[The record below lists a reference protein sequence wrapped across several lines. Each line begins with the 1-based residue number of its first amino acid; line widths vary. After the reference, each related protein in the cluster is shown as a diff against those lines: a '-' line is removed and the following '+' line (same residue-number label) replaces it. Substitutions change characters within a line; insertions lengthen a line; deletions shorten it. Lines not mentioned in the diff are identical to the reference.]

1 MSNIAGQIALSLGR
15 AADKIISAFGR
26 WGSAK
31 PADDSKSGI
40 MMGDKV
46 YQVVTSLNG
55 CYYYIDEDGKKQ
67 PIADIPKTE
76 EWEWVNIAEKFLQ
89 HFKTCYRTLG
99 GKVEVSSWYML
110 NDELDTLKEIHT
122 ITDSTDL
129 DNPTGT
135 KLDAIPDAWKMIDCD
150 LPDMTERD
158 VTPVNECYRTPGG
171 KVNIEGLRSID
182 DVLTNR
188 VSIYTVLQSTD
199 EDIPVGTTYNLIPNT
214 WDRMVCD
221 FPDMTQRQINPVD
234 ECYKTEGGKIHL
246 GGYRIVDYEGSNR
259 KEYYYVSE
267 STDPDIPIHSV
278 FIAIGEDWEQMVCD
292 FPDKTTADTETVEN
306 CYTTAGGKVQIRN
319 YIVFDSEAKP
329 RTISSIVLRSTDPA
343 YTTGQQIDGIPA
355 GWLSAE
361 CDFASLTERH
371 IVVTEKCF
379 LTEGGKIRTNVL
391 QVMNNDMETDKVA
404 VVVKESTDPNI
415 AVEQQFDGIQFEWT
429 PTECDMASLSE
440 RHQIPVKECYE
451 SADGKVYVE
460 GYRLVSNKGDI
471 ERMELVVLESTVDTV
486 PVGTVWTSIP
496 EGYTR
501 TNCLCSCC
509 V

>member
-1 MSNIAGQIALSLGR
+1 MSIAAQIAKSLGS
-15 AADKIISAFGR
+15 AADKIISVFGR

-40 MMGDKV
+40 KMGDKV

-55 CYYYIDEDGKKQ
+55 CYYYIDEDGKKN

-76 EWEWVNIAEKFLQ
+76 EWEWVNIEEKFLPPFQ
-89 HFKTCYRTLG
+89 ACYRTPG
-99 GKVEVSSWYML
+99 GKVEVQSYFMI
-110 NDELDTLKEIHT
+110 NDEMEVLKQRHI
-122 ITDSTDL
+122 ITDSTDV
-129 DNPTGT
+129 DNPVGT
-135 KLDAIPDAWKMIDCD
+135 VLEERPDSWVMIDCD

-158 VTPVNECYRTPGG
+158 VTPINKCYRTPGG
-171 KVNIEGLRSID
+171 KVNIEGLESID

-188 VSIYTVLQSTD
+188 VSIYSVLQSTD
-199 EDIPVGTTYNLIPNT
+199 PDIPVGTVYSVIPNT

-234 ECYKTEGGKIHL
+234 ECYKTAGGKIHL
-246 GGYRIVDYEGSNR
+246 GGYRIVDFEGINR

-278 FIAIGEDWEQMVCD
+278 FTSIDEDWEQMVCD

-319 YIVFDSEAKP
+319 YITFDSEANT
-329 RTISSIVLRSTDPA
+329 RTIKSIVLRSTDPA
-343 YTTGQQIDGIPA
+343 YTVGQQIEGIPA
-355 GWLSAE
+355 GWLSTE

-371 IVVTEKCF
+371 IVVQEKCF
-379 LTEGGKIRTNVL
+379 ETAGGKIKADVL
-391 QVMNNDMETDKVA
+391 SVMNNNMETDSVI

-415 AVEQQFDGIQFEWT
+415 FVEQQFDEIQFEWT
-429 PTECDMASLSE
+429 PIACDMASLTE
-440 RHQIPVKECYE
+440 RHMVPAKECYE
-451 SADGKVYVE
+451 SAGGRVYVE
-460 GYRLVSNKGDI
+460 GYRLVANGGAL
-471 ERMELVVLESTVDTV
+471 ERAELVVLESTVADV
-486 PVGTVWTSIP
+486 AVGTVWSSIP

-501 TNCLCSCC
+501 MNCLCNCC
-509 V
+509 GN

>member
-1 MSNIAGQIALSLGR
+1 MSNIAGQVALSLGR
-15 AADKIISAFGR
+15 AVDRIISAFGR

-46 YQVVTSLNG
+46 YQVVVSLNG

-67 PIADIPKTE
+67 AIADIPKTE

-110 NDELDTLKEIHT
+110 NDELEILKETHT
-122 ITDSTDL
+122 VTDSTDV

-135 KLDAIPDAWKMIDCD
+135 RLEEIPAGWTMIDCD

-171 KVNIEGLRSID
+171 KVNIEGLESID

-188 VSIYTVLQSTD
+188 VSIYSVLQSTD
-199 EDIPVGTTYNLIPNT
+199 PDIAVGAVYNVIPNT

-234 ECYKTEGGKIHL
+234 ECYKTAGGKIHL
-246 GGYRIVDYEGSNR
+246 GGYRIVDFEGTNR

-267 STDPDIPIHSV
+267 STDPDIPIHTV
-278 FIAIGEDWEQMVCD
+278 FTSIDEDWEQMVCD

-319 YIVFDSEAKP
+319 YITFDSEANT
-329 RTISSIVLRSTDPA
+329 RTINSIVLRSTDPA
-343 YTTGQQIDGIPA
+343 YTVGQQIEGIPA

-371 IVVTEKCF
+371 IVVQEKCF
-379 LTEGGKIRTNVL
+379 ETDGGKIKTDVL
-391 QVMNNDMETDKVA
+391 SVMNNNMEADSVI

-415 AVEQQFDGIQFEWT
+415 FVEQQFDEIQFEWN
-429 PTECDMASLSE
+429 PIACDMASLTE
-440 RHQIPVKECYE
+440 RHMVPAKECYE
-451 SADGKVYVE
+451 SADGRVYVE
-460 GYRLVSNKGDI
+460 GYRLVSNGGDI
-471 ERMELVVLESTVDTV
+471 ERAELTILESTVADVT
-486 PVGTVWTSIP
+486 VGTVWTSIP

-501 TNCLCSCC
+501 TNCLCNCC